1 MSDFNSMQA
10 NLGLY
15 PGVGQPTMA
24 GPIKSPAQVAAEL
37 SAQATANLQYGAT
50 IGPQVARNLPQMQA
64 FGQQFQQ
71 QYSAAQSMQS
81 FNPYMAN
88 MMGGAMGGTQQM
100 NLPSPIMMT
109 PANMGVFRPP
119 SQSQN
124 YAPIPPMYTPPL
136 IQMQPFTPQMT
147 RPMFQT
153 AWDQEMKYRDYRAD
167 AIYSYSMQAP
177 RVGGNMA
184 GYGVGAIA
192 GAAMGGRMGSP
203 LLGAAMGMIG
213 AGVSGLSG
221 GMGDLAMIPFR
232 PQIEARQMG
241 AGIQNMSQSFVVGG
255 SQLHQSGMGLTRGA
269 SRQLATGIMDMVDS
283 SSFQKQTGGMFSRGD
298 MMSMLSTGG
307 QSGLMDFAQNTDQIK
322 EQLRKTA
329 MSVKKFME
337 LTNDPDMNN
346 LVRRMASMQRMGFS
360 MGDMDMAAGNLRR
373 FSRGAG
379 TSIAG
384 ITEAGNAGAMVYQG
398 VGLSA
403 ASGMN
408 FGMFSAM
415 AARQAVASGTFN
427 PAALALRGGESGL
440 AQRNMQAQAAM
451 MSMPL
456 VGASMASFQ
465 NGSWGVN
472 YGQMAN
478 QMSGNGGAVGFVTG
492 AANNLNR
499 AAMKGG
505 VGALALYGL
514 QSQGINDEIS
524 RAMSPEQQMA
534 MRFNSAMK
542 LGESM
547 GLKGPGAFAV
557 GAQKMFGKEVAT
569 DMLQYASNPEFWKS
583 LRANA
588 DRSKQ
593 ELARQQ
599 FQDIKDRTPGMW
611 DDVKRTVGNAF
622 GSGGGSGLARSIGQ
636 FSKRWSDDTK
646 REEAAERG
654 DYYYSETAYD
664 GLSKQQIDMWEAN
677 KRGRGSDQYKL
688 KADVGA
694 GTRAKDVWR
703 DAAYM
708 DRRANN
714 GQMGWREMV
723 NRVVSPLANVGIGL
737 ATGGVGFAASMVG
750 LDINYGMNENVGGF
764 LMKQNMTPAE
774 ERRAHL
780 AAVEARKEDVA
791 LFDASKKN
799 DIFSTSKKDLAT
811 KQEIAKT
818 LGVDSRKFL
827 MGLGSDVAAYAQDQY
842 SRVGPNGQIM
852 GDTVKKLG
860 IRKLL
865 AQRPD
870 LNNDW
875 NAAEK
880 LYNTLGSDA
889 RAMVEGGTLA
899 QGAKI
904 TGAKGVNIIATGEKE
919 ARTGSGM
926 ANLEDAKVKIQETK
940 NLIDDMGSALLGG
953 GMFGNDSS
961 EMQNALLG
969 KSLAQQTAMGMIFG
983 GKDITDKE
991 MSTLKSRLRSDNPK
1005 ATDEQIDSLADKTLK
1020 EVRDNKNEKG
1030 EQMFTPEAREQLFR
1044 AGTTVRESRAGK
1056 AGLGG
1061 LGDALER
1068 MSQFQVASIDL
1079 LAEAGTSD
1087 FMGKGMFGGL
1097 FGGNNLDNITETD
1110 IAALEKAGNVSQ
1122 AKAAREFMAAKK
1134 GGSKEQMNLA
1144 QSKYDKAGVAAM
1156 TGKGGTAESQL
1167 VATGAEAN
1175 NLEGSSAAI
1184 DAIAATMEKAFA
1196 NFTPNTTANFAN
1208 GSQALFNAM
1217 KLFAEDQNKARP
1229 IPKGEL

>member
-1 MSDFNSMQA
+1 MSPEQQMAMRFNSA
-10 NLGLY
+10 LKLG
-15 PGVGQPTMA
+15 
-24 GPIKSPAQVAAEL
+24 E
-37 SAQATANLQYGAT
+37 
-50 IGPQVARNLPQMQA
+50 
-64 FGQQFQQ
+64 
-71 QYSAAQSMQS
+71 SM
-81 FNPYMAN
+81 
-88 MMGGAMGGTQQM
+88 GLKG
-100 NLPSPIMMT
+100 
-109 PANMGVFRPP
+109 
-119 SQSQN
+119 
-124 YAPIPPMYTPPL
+124 
-136 IQMQPFTPQMT
+136 
-147 RPMFQT
+147 
-153 AWDQEMKYRDYRAD
+153 
-167 AIYSYSMQAP
+167 
-177 RVGGNMA
+177 
-184 GYGVGAIA
+184 A
-192 GAAMGGRMGSP
+192 GA
-203 LLGAAMGMIG
+203 
-213 AGVSGLSG
+213 
-221 GMGDLAMIPFR
+221 F
-232 PQIEARQMG
+232 
-241 AGIQNMSQSFVVGG
+241 
-255 SQLHQSGMGLTRGA
+255 
-269 SRQLATGIMDMVDS
+269 
-283 SSFQKQTGGMFSRGD
+283 
-298 MMSMLSTGG
+298 
-307 QSGLMDFAQNTDQIK
+307 
-322 EQLRKTA
+322 
-329 MSVKKFME
+329 
-337 LTNDPDMNN
+337 
-346 LVRRMASMQRMGFS
+346 
-360 MGDMDMAAGNLRR
+360 
-373 FSRGAG
+373 
-379 TSIAG
+379 
-384 ITEAGNAGAMVYQG
+384 
-398 VGLSA
+398 
-403 ASGMN
+403 
-408 FGMFSAM
+408 
-415 AARQAVASGTFN
+415 
-427 PAALALRGGESGL
+427 
-440 AQRNMQAQAAM
+440 
-451 MSMPL
+451 
-456 VGASMASFQ
+456 
-465 NGSWGVN
+465 
-472 YGQMAN
+472 
-478 QMSGNGGAVGFVTG
+478 AVGFVTG

-622 GSGGGSGLARSIGQ
+622 GSGGGDGLMRSISQ

-664 GLSKQQIDMWEAN
+664 GLAKGQIDAWSSRT
-677 KRGRGSDQYKL
+677 RGRGAGQLKL
-688 KADVGA
+688 TADVGS
-694 GTRAKDVWR
+694 GTRAKDTWR
-703 DAAYM
+703 DATYM

-714 GQMGWREMV
+714 GKMGWREMA
-723 NRVVSPLANVGIGL
+723 NRVASPLASVGIGL

-750 LDINYGMNENVGGF
+750 LDVNYGMTENIGGF
-764 LMKQNMTPAE
+764 LMQQSLTPSE
-774 ERRAHL
+774 ERQAHRA
-780 AAVEARKEDVA
+780 AMEARKEDVA

-827 MGLGSDVAAYAQDQY
+827 MGVGGDVAAYAQDQY

-880 LYNTLGSDA
+880 LYNTLGADA
-889 RAMVEGGTLA
+889 RAMIEGGGLA
-899 QGAKI
+899 HGAKV
-904 TGAKGVNIIATGEKE
+904 TGAKGANIIATGEKE
-919 ARTGSGM
+919 ARLGSGM
-926 ANLEDAKVKIQETK
+926 ANLEDAKVKIQDTK
-940 NLIDDMGSALLGG
+940 DSIDRLGSALLGG
-953 GMFGNDSS
+953 SLFGNDSS

-969 KSLAQQTAMGMIFG
+969 KTLAQQTAMGMIFG
-983 GKDITDKE
+983 GDVNTDKE
-991 MSTLKSRLRSDNPK
+991 MATLKSRLRKDNPK
-1005 ATDEQIDSLADKTLK
+1005 ATDEQIEALADKTLK
-1020 EVRDNKNEKG
+1020 EVRDNRNEKG
-1030 EQMFTPEAREQLFR
+1030 EQMFTPEAIEQMR
-1044 AGTTVRESRAGK
+1044 K
-1056 AGLGG
+1056 AGETVKESSKSKSGWQSLG
-1061 LGDALER
+1061 AAFESI
-1068 MSQFQVASIDL
+1068 SQKQDASITL
-1079 LAEAGTSD
+1079 LSEAGTSD
-1087 FMGKGMFGGL
+1087 FMGKGTL
-1097 FGGNNLDNITETD
+1097 WGNNLDNITEMD

-1134 GGSKEQMNLA
+1134 GGTKEQMDLA

-1229 IPKGEL
+1229 IPKPED

>member
-1 MSDFNSMQA
+1 MQA

-109 PANMGVFRPP
+109 PSNMGVFRPP

-241 AGIQNMSQSFVVGG
+241 ASIQNMSQNFVVGG

-384 ITEAGNAGAMVYQG
+384 ITESGNAGAMVYQG
-398 VGLSA
+398 MGLSA

-415 AARQAVASGTFN
+415 AARQAVASGVFN
-427 PAALALRGGESGL
+427 PAELALRGGTSGI

-456 VGASMASFQ
+456 VGASMSSFQ

-478 QMSGNGGAVGFVTG
+478 QMSGNGGAAGFVRG

-499 AAMKGG
+499 AALSGG
-505 VGALALYGL
+505 VGAIALYGL
-514 QSQGINDEIS
+514 QSQGMNDEIS
-524 RAMSPEQQMA
+524 RSMSPEQQMA
-534 MRFNSAMK
+534 MRFNSALK

-547 GLKGPGAFAV
+547 GLKGAGAFAV
-557 GAQKMFGKEVAT
+557 GAQKMFGKEIAQ
-569 DMLQYASNPEFWKS
+569 DMLPLAASPEFWKS
-583 LRANA
+583 LRKNDNTA
-588 DRSKQ
+588 RQ

-599 FQDIKDRTPGMW
+599 YQDIKDRTPGMW

-664 GLSKQQIDMWEAN
+664 GLSKGQIDAWSSRT
-677 KRGRGSDQYKL
+677 RGRGAGQFTQTPT
-688 KADVGA
+688 VGS
-694 GTRAKDVWR
+694 GTRAKDTWR
-703 DAAYM
+703 DATYM

-723 NRVVSPLANVGIGL
+723 NRVASPLASVGIGL
-737 ATGGVGFAASMVG
+737 ATRGVGFAASMVG
-750 LDINYGMNENVGGF
+750 IDVNYGMTENVGGF
-764 LMKQNMTPAE
+764 LMQQNMTPAE
-774 ERRAHL
+774 ERRAHQ
-780 AAVEARKEDVA
+780 AAMEARKEDVA

-799 DIFSTSKKDLAT
+799 NIFSTSKKDLAT
-811 KQEIAKT
+811 KAQIAKT
-818 LGVDSRKFL
+818 LGVDSTKFL
-827 MGLGSDVAAYAQDQY
+827 MGLGSDVASYAQDQY
-842 SRVGPNGQIM
+842 NRVGPNGQIM

-865 AQRPD
+865 ASRPD
-870 LNNDW
+870 LKNDW

-880 LYNTLGSDA
+880 LYSTLGDDA
-889 RAMVEGGTLA
+889 RAMIEGGSLA
-899 QGAKI
+899 YGSKV
-904 TGAKGVNIIATGEKE
+904 TGAKGANIIATGEKE
-919 ARTGSGM
+919 ARIGSGM
-926 ANLEDAKVKIQETK
+926 ANLEDAKVKIQQTK
-940 NLIDDMGSALLGG
+940 DLIDDTGSALLGG
-953 GMFGNDSS
+953 GIFGNDSS
-961 EMQNALLG
+961 ELQNALLG
-969 KSLAQQTAMGMIFG
+969 KTLAQQTAMGMVFG
-983 GKDITDKE
+983 GQEVTDKE
-991 MSTLKSRLRSDNPK
+991 MSTLKSRLRRDNPK
-1005 ATDEQIDSLADKTLK
+1005 ATDEQIDALANKTLQ
-1020 EVRDNKNEKG
+1020 EVSENKNEKG
-1030 EQMFTPEAREQLFR
+1030 EQMFTPEAIEQLFR
-1044 AGTTVRESRAGK
+1044 AGTTIRGRNEKFKTTGT
-1056 AGLGG
+1056 LGT
-1061 LGDALER
+1061 ALENI
-1068 MSQFQVASIDL
+1068 SNLQDSNIKL
-1079 LAEAGTSD
+1079 LSEAGTSD
-1087 FMGKGMFGGL
+1087 FMGKGFL
-1097 FGGNNLDNITETD
+1097 GGNNLGDITETD

-1134 GGSKEQMNLA
+1134 GGSKEQMDLA
-1144 QSKYDKAGVAAM
+1144 QSRYDKAGVAAM
-1156 TGKGGTAESQL
+1156 TVRGGAAESQL
-1167 VATGAEAN
+1167 VASGPEAN

-1229 IPKGEL
+1229 IPKPED